1 MLSPRVILL
10 AVTML
15 AVATALPTQDPDSIV
30 PEVDFFGTPEV
41 PPKQEMTSVSVKHDA
56 SCSEVAM
63 ADLEAAMK
71 AQSVAGLPAACAA
84 CLQSTDN
91 DGCGITHESMSH
103 EEKQDVTEMT
113 HDHGPCAP
121 VCGTECQKAE
131 DEFDITKDC
140 KKCGECHR
148 AQGSGEHAMSDES
161 PAADAPA
168 GTMQPAM
175 TMPDGTHMPAGTMQ
189 PAMTMPDG
197 THMPAASESPAAD
210 APAAEAPAASTPAAA
225 ASTAEAPAAS
235 ESPAA
240 DASAGTMQPAM
251 TMPDGTT
258 MPAGTTMPDAARSDA

>member
-1 MLSPRVILL
+1 
-10 AVTML
+10 ML

-63 ADLEAAMK
+63 ADLEAAMET
-71 AQSVAGLPAACAA
+71 QSVAGLPAACAA

-148 AQGSGEHAMSDES
+148 AQGSGEHAMPSFLLQRTQAKKTVMVQHTDQSCAAVAMADLTAALEAQSVNGLPKSCAACLQTPNNDGCGIVHDHGPCAPVCGAECEKPEDEFDPTKNCKKCGECYRANGSSDLQAFLGN
-161 PAADAPA
+161 PVI
-168 GTMQPAM
+168 
-175 TMPDGTHMPAGTMQ
+175 
-189 PAMTMPDG
+189 
-197 THMPAASESPAAD
+197 ASL
-210 APAAEAPAASTPAAA
+210 ASYLEVP
-225 ASTAEAPAAS
+225 P
-235 ESPAA
+235 
-240 DASAGTMQPAM
+240 
-251 TMPDGTT
+251 TT
-258 MPAGTTMPDAARSDA
+258 K